1 MADLDNGIQGVD
13 VFQGF
18 ARTESDPRTDSSFE
32 DIETVS
38 RAEMLLV
45 GSCGLVST
53 VIVALG
59 LWKLVE
65 LVA

>member
-1 MADLDNGIQGVD
+1 MTDLDNRIQGVD

-18 ARTESDPRTDSSFE
+18 ARTESDALSESAFQ

-38 RAEMLLV
+38 KMEMLLV
-45 GSCGLVST
+45 GSGGLMSAA
-53 VIVALG
+53 IVALG